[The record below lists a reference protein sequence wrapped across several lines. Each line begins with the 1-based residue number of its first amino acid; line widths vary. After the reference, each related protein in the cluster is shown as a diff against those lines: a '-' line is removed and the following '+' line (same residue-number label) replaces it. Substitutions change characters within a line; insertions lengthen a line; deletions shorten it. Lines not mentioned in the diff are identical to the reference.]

1 MQPSFTINPSCFRL
15 FVRPKP
21 NAQGKQSAKPDSD
34 DELKQHDDQFHP
46 NVQNQFLMKN
56 RSITI
61 CSNTSTL
68 PETLS
73 TSFHNQEL
81 NQSGLE
87 QNKEDIFYKT
97 MPTSF
102 QQFQFKN
109 KRRYEPQAQIT
120 QYQIKLD
127 SIPGDERTTLMIRN
141 IPNKYTQPMLLE
153 NFDINHKD
161 NYDFF
166 YLPIDFTNKC
176 NVGYAF
182 INFLDSKFIP
192 KFFLEFQGRKWKLFN
207 SDKICEI
214 TYARIQGVEQLQGHF
229 QYSTIMQ
236 EKDNRLKP
244 IFKKYQSDQ
253 QFKRK

>member
-1 MQPSFTINPSCFRL
+1 MQLSFSINPSCFGQ

-21 NAQGKQSAKPDSD
+21 NTQSKQYQQQDSE
-34 DELKQHDDQFHP
+34 DEHKQHDLQSTT
-46 NVQNQFLMKN
+46 NIKNQLIMKN

-73 TSFHNQEL
+73 TSFHNQDI
-81 NQSGLE
+81 NQSILE

-109 KRRYEPQAQIT
+109 KRKYEPQVQIT

-127 SIPGDERTTLMIRN
+127 QIPGDQRTTLMIRN

-153 NFDINHKD
+153 NIDINHKD

-192 KFFLEFQGRKWKLFN
+192 KFFLEFHSRKWKLFN

-236 EKDNRLKP
+236 EKDKRLKP

-253 QFKRK
+253 QFKRQ

>member
-1 MQPSFTINPSCFRL
+1 MKTSFTINPSCFGQ
-15 FVRPKP
+15 FVRPKQ
-21 NAQGKQSAKPDSD
+21 NAQPKQIVKPESD
-34 DELKQHDDQFHP
+34 DELKQFDDQYHL
-46 NVQNQFLMKN
+46 NNQNQQLIKN

-73 TSFHNQEL
+73 TSFHNYEL
-81 NQSGLE
+81 NQSVLE

-109 KRRYEPQAQIT
+109 KRRYEPQIQTT

-127 SIPGDERTTLMIRN
+127 QIPADQRTTLMIRN

-153 NFDINHKD
+153 NMDINHKD
-161 NYDFF
+161 KYDFF

-182 INFLDSKFIP
+182 INFLDQKFIP
-192 KFFLEFQGRKWKLFN
+192 KFFIEFHGKKWKLFN

-236 EKDNRLKP
+236 EKDKRLKP
-244 IFKKYQSDQ
+244 IFKKNQSDQ

>member
-1 MQPSFTINPSCFRL
+1 MQLSFTINPSCFGL
-15 FVRPKP
+15 FVRPKS
-21 NAQGKQSAKPDSD
+21 NAQGKQSDKQDSD
-34 DELKQHDDQFHP
+34 EEPKQRDAQSRP
-46 NVQNQFLMKN
+46 NNNNQLMMKN

-81 NQSGLE
+81 NQSALD

-102 QQFQFKN
+102 QQFQVKN

-127 SIPGDERTTLMIRN
+127 QIPGDQRTTLMIRN

-182 INFLDSKFIP
+182 INFLGSKFIP
-192 KFFLEFQGRKWKLFN
+192 KFFLEFHGKKWKLFN

-236 EKDNRLKP
+236 EKDKRLKP

>member
-1 MQPSFTINPSCFRL
+1 MQQPFTINPKCFGQ
-15 FVRPKP
+15 FVRPKH
-21 NAQGKQSAKPDSD
+21 NIEQQEHKQKNEQQQQCLSKNINTNP
-34 DELKQHDDQFHP
+34 Q
-46 NVQNQFLMKN
+46 MWIKN

-73 TSFHNQEL
+73 TSQQIQEL
-81 NQSGLE
+81 NQSIQE
-87 QNKEDIFYKT
+87 VKQEEMFYKT
-97 MPTSF
+97 MPTLF
-102 QQFQFKN
+102 QQLQQKN
-109 KRRYEPQAQIT
+109 NRKYEPQMQIT
-120 QYQIKLD
+120 QFQIDLAKICD
-127 SIPGDERTTLMIRN
+127 DDRTTLMIRN

-153 NFDINHKD
+153 NIDINHKD
-161 NYDFF
+161 TYDFF

-182 INFLDSKFIP
+182 INFLHTKFIP
-192 KFFLEFQGRKWKLFN
+192 KFFLEFQDKKWKLFN
-207 SDKICEI
+207 SEKICQI

-244 IFKKYQSDQ
+244 IFKKNRSDQ
-253 QFKRK
+253 QFIKWR